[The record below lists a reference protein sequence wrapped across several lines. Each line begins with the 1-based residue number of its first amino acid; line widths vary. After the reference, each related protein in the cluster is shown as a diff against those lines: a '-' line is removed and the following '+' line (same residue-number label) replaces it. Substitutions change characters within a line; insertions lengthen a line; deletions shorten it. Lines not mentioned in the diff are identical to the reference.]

1 MPASACSECGNR
13 VRDGARFCPACGSTV
28 ATVALSAHASPPA
41 AAVSV
46 LSPPQMSPP
55 RESACAE
62 CGHAL
67 RAGVQFC
74 PACGS
79 AVTTPPAAA
88 AVVPTSVPAVVPGV
102 EADTEL
108 AAPVVALTPSPPP
121 TVPPETSPLVD
132 SRGVATP
139 PVPPVDQP
147 PTDRGHRRVDDR
159 RVLVGAIGVVALVLA
174 GILVVVL
181 TAGGS
186 SKHGPSPLAK
196 SVAHTSST
204 VAPPAATATATGQAA
219 PLTTSTAQAAPLTT
233 ATTQAAATTETRATG
248 TTTTPVSNPIT
259 QVASLEA
266 ILSLAA
272 RGRQALANGDITATI
287 ANRRSV
293 LARLD
298 AFHPDAELAASVA
311 ALKAAESFSLYA
323 DTTCGR
329 NCAASINQ
337 HSTDLKQ
344 TFLARFNPIATKY
357 GSATY
362 TAGQI

>member
-28 ATVALSAHASPPA
+28 ATVELSAQASPTA

-62 CGHAL
+62 CSHAL
-67 RAGVQFC
+67 RAGAQFC

-79 AVTTPPAAA
+79 AVTTPSAPAAVA
-88 AVVPTSVPAVVPGV
+88 PTSAPAITPGV

-108 AAPVVALTPSPPP
+108 EAPVVALTPSPPP
-121 TVPPETSPLVD
+121 TVSPETAPPVD
-132 SRGVATP
+132 SPSVAVP
-139 PVPPVDQP
+139 PVPPVDAP
-147 PTDRGHRRVDDR
+147 PAGRGHRHIDDR
-159 RVLVGAIGVVALVLA
+159 RVLVGAAGVLALVLA
-174 GILVVVL
+174 GVLVLVL

-186 SKHGPSPLAK
+186 KHGPSPSAK
-196 SVAHTSST
+196 NVAHTSST
-204 VAPPAATATATGQAA
+204 VAPPAASA
-219 PLTTSTAQAAPLTT
+219 TSTAQAPRLTT
-233 ATTQAAATTETRATG
+233 ATTQAEATTETTVTG
-248 TTTTPVSNPIT
+248 TNTTPVSDPTT
-259 QVASLEA
+259 QIHSLEA

-272 RGRQALANGDITATI
+272 TGRQTLANGDVTAAI

-298 AFHPDAELAASVA
+298 AFRPDAELAPSVG

-329 NCAASINQ
+329 NCPASINQ
-337 HSTDLKQ
+337 HSTNLKQ
-344 TFLARFNPIATKY
+344 AFLAMFNPIATKY
-357 GSATY
+357 RSAKY